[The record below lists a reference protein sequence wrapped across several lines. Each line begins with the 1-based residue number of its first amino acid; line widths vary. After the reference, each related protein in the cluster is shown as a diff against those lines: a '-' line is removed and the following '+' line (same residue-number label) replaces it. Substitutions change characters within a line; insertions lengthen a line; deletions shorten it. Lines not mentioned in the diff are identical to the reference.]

1 MAAASDYIELRA
13 RSAFSFLEGASTP
26 EDLAAHAAELGY
38 GALALGDRDGMY
50 GQPRFYQGAKSAG
63 IGAIV
68 AAELTLED
76 DSRLYVLVP
85 DRERYKNLCRMITES
100 KLRVLN
106 GARAPAPPAY
116 PAKGESRVTLDG
128 LERHGRGLICLAGGV
143 MSPLARMLVRGEDPR
158 ALCDRLGAIFGRGNL
173 YIDVQRHLD
182 AGEERLN
189 RKLAALAASARIPLV
204 ASNDV
209 CHAGADREL
218 LDVLT
223 CIRLKTTLEEAG
235 RALWMNRE
243 RHLKSPAAMAAL
255 FRDLPR
261 AVAAT
266 RALAERCAFRLAD
279 LGYRFPDYPLP
290 PGETPD
296 SYLRILTYAG
306 ARERW
311 RGGLDERTRRQLE
324 HELAV
329 IARLH
334 LAGYFLIV
342 WDIVQFCRENRI
354 MVQGR
359 GSAANSAVCY
369 ALGITAVDA
378 VRMELL
384 FERFLSEERGEWPD
398 IDLDLPSG
406 DQREKVIQYVY
417 GRYGERGAAMT
428 ANVITYRTKSA
439 VREVG
444 KALGFSPEQ
453 VDRLAKLNQVYEFRD
468 RHDDLVELLKR
479 GGIDAEAPRIRML
492 TALVRG
498 IESIP
503 RHLGQHSGGMVIAA
517 QPLDEI
523 VPLEPATMPGRVVI
537 QWDKDDCADLGIIKI
552 DLLGLGML
560 AALEEAIPMIGAHE
574 GVAIDLA
581 HLPADDPDVYAM
593 LRRADTVGVFQV
605 ESRAQMATLPRMK
618 PERFYDLVVEVAI
631 IRPGPI
637 VGKMVHPYLDRRNGR
652 APATYPHPALEPI
665 LRRTLG
671 VPLFQEQLLRIAM
684 TVGGFTGGEA
694 EELRRAMGFKRSAQR
709 MEKIE
714 ARLRA
719 GMARNRLT
727 GRVADD
733 IIRSITAFALY
744 GFPESHAASFA
755 LIAYASAY
763 LKHHHPAAFFAA
775 LLNCYPLGFYSP
787 ATLVKDAERHGVTV
801 APIDVTRSNWKCTL
815 EEMPAAGSSTGPPP
829 SIGDPGSVPGRESGR
844 IAPPRRSRFALR
856 MGLRYVTGLRE
867 ETAHRVERERARRRF
882 ASIADLTARVGPNR
896 RELDSL
902 AYAGAL
908 AAFGMTRCDAM
919 WNAAAVERDPGS
931 LLAGAPPR
939 PTPAPLPAMSPM
951 EETLADYGAT
961 GLTAGPHLMTY
972 LREKLTAQGILS
984 AAGLARARHGDW
996 VKTAGVVIVRQRP
1009 GTAKGFL
1016 FITLEDETGIG
1027 NLIVTPDLFQKNRV
1041 LLRSAGILLAEGWL
1055 QQVDGVTAIRAR
1067 RFAELQLDGPL
1078 PPSHDF
1084 H

>member
-1 MAAASDYIELRA
+1 MNSDYIELRA
-13 RSAFSFLEGASTP
+13 RSAFSFLEGATTP
-26 EDLAAHAAELGY
+26 EDLAIRAAELGY
-38 GALALGDRDGMY
+38 NALAMGDRDGLY
-50 GQPRFYQGAKSAG
+50 GAPRFYLAAKNAG
-63 IGAIV
+63 LRQIV
-68 AAELTLED
+68 GAELTLD
-76 DSRLYVLVP
+76 DNSRLYVLVP
-85 DRERYKNLCRMITES
+85 DRERYKNLCRMITDS
-100 KLRVLN
+100 KMRILN
-106 GARAPAPPAY
+106 LGARARDGSPAAAVY
-116 PAKGESRVTLDG
+116 PSKGESRITLDE
-128 LERHGRGLICLAGGV
+128 LERYGSGLICLAGGV
-143 MSPLARMLVRGEDPR
+143 MSPLSRMLIRGEDPK
-158 ALCDRLGAIFGRGNL
+158 ALCDRLRTIFGPENL
-173 YIDVQRHLD
+173 HIDLQRHLD

-189 RKLAALAASARIPLV
+189 RKLAALAAAMKISVV
-204 ASNDV
+204 ATNDV
-209 CHAGADREL
+209 CHAGADRKL
-218 LDVLT
+218 LDVMA

-235 RALWMNRE
+235 RALWVNNQ
-243 RHLKSPAAMAAL
+243 RHLKSPAEMTAI

-266 RALAERCAFRLAD
+266 RELSERCAFQLSD
-279 LGYRFPDYPLP
+279 MGYRFPDYPLP

-311 RGGLDERTRRQLE
+311 RGAIDDRTRRQIE
-324 HELAV
+324 HELG
-329 IARLH
+329 IIERLK

-342 WDIVQFCRENRI
+342 WDIVQFCRDNRI

-378 VRMELL
+378 VKMELL

-406 DQREKVIQYVY
+406 DDREKAIQYVY
-417 GRYGERGAAMT
+417 GRYGARGAAMT
-428 ANVITYRTKSA
+428 ANVITYRTRSA

-444 KALGFSPEQ
+444 KTLGFSPEQ
-453 VDRLAKLNQVYEFRD
+453 VDKLAKLNQVYEFRD
-468 RHDDLVELLKR
+468 HHDDLVALLRR
-479 GGIDAEAPRIRML
+479 GGVDAEAPRIRML
-492 TALVRG
+492 VELVRK
-498 IESIP
+498 IQSVP

-523 VPLEPATMPGRVVI
+523 VPLEPASMPGRVVI

-560 AALEEAIPMIGAHE
+560 AALKEAIPMIRTHE
-574 GVAIDLA
+574 GVEIDLA
-581 HLPADDPDVYAM
+581 HLPPDDPEVYAM
-593 LRRADTVGVFQV
+593 LQRADTIGVFQV

-637 VGKMVHPYLDRRNGR
+637 VGKMVHPYLDRRNNR
-652 APATYPHPALEPI
+652 APVEYPHPSLEPI

-671 VPLFQEQLLRIAM
+671 VPLFQEQLLRMAM
-684 TVGGFTGGEA
+684 TVAGFSGGEA
-694 EELRRAMGFKRSAQR
+694 EELRRAMGFKRSAER

-719 GMARNRLT
+719 GMLRNGLHGNT
-727 GRVADD
+727 ADD
-733 IIRSITAFALY
+733 IVRSITSFALY

-763 LKHHHPAAFFAA
+763 LKYHHPAAFFAA
-775 LLNCYPLGFYSP
+775 MLNCYPLGFYHPS
-787 ATLVKDAERHGVTV
+787 TLVKDAERHGATALPV
-801 APIDVTRSNWKCTL
+801 DVTCSDWKCTL
-815 EEMPAAGSSTGPPP
+815 ETMRTTKLAM
-829 SIGDPGSVPGRESGR
+829 
-844 IAPPRRSRFALR
+844 R

-867 ETAHRVERERARRRF
+867 EVGLRIEAERARRQF
-882 ASIADLTARVGPNR
+882 DSIADLTARVGPNR
-896 RELDSL
+896 REIDAL
-902 AYAGAL
+902 AYAGGFAN
-908 AAFGMTRCDAM
+908 FGLTRRDAM
-919 WNAAAVERDPGS
+919 WNAAAVERDPNS
-931 LLAGAPPR
+931 LLAGVKPKPAQ
-939 PTPAPLPAMSPM
+939 APLASMSPM
-951 EETLADYGAT
+951 DETLADYAAT

-972 LREKLTAQGILS
+972 LREKLRAQKVLS
-984 AAGLARARHGDW
+984 ADDLTRAKHESW

-1016 FITLEDETGIG
+1016 FLTLEDETGIA
-1027 NLIVTPDLFQKNRV
+1027 NLIVTPDLFQKNRL
-1041 LLRSAGILLAEGWL
+1041 LLRSAGILLAEGVL

-1067 RFAELQLDGPL
+1067 RFAEISIAGTI

>member
-1 MAAASDYIELRA
+1 MNSDYIELRT

-26 EDLAAHAAELGY
+26 EDLAARAAELGY
-38 GALALGDRDGMY
+38 NAMALGDRDGLY
-50 GQPRFYQGAKSAG
+50 GAPRFYQAAKSAG
-63 IGAIV
+63 IRQIV
-68 AAELTLED
+68 GAELTLD
-76 DSRLYVLVP
+76 DNSRLYVLAP
-85 DRERYKNLCRMITES
+85 DRKRYQNLCRMITDA
-100 KLRVLN
+100 KMRVLN
-106 GARAPAPPAY
+106 PGALARDGSAALPVY
-116 PAKGESRVTLDG
+116 PAKGESRITLDD
-128 LERHGRGLICLAGGV
+128 LERYGRGLICLAGGV
-143 MSPLARMLVRGEDPR
+143 MSPLSRMLVRGEDPGDLSR
-158 ALCDRLGAIFGRGNL
+158 RLGGIFGAENF
-173 YIDVQRHLD
+173 YIDLQRHLD

-189 RKLAALAASARIPLV
+189 RKLAALAGAARIPVV
-204 ASNDV
+204 ATNDV
-209 CHAGADREL
+209 CHGGSDRML

-223 CIRLKTTLEEAG
+223 CIRLRTTLEEAG
-235 RALWMNRE
+235 RALWINSQ
-243 RHLKSPAAMAAL
+243 RHLKSPAEMAAL
-255 FRDLPR
+255 FRDLPG
-261 AVAAT
+261 AVAAS
-266 RALAERCAFRLAD
+266 RAIAERCAFQLSD
-279 LGYRFPDYPLP
+279 MGYRFPDYPLP

-311 RGGLDERTRRQLE
+311 RGAIDDRTRRQLE
-324 HELAV
+324 HELG
-329 IARLH
+329 IIERLK

-378 VRMELL
+378 VKMELL
-384 FERFLSEERGEWPD
+384 FERFLSEQRGEWPD

-406 DQREKVIQYVY
+406 DDREMAIQYVY
-417 GRYGERGAAMT
+417 RRYGERGAAMT

-468 RHDDLVELLKR
+468 HHDDLVAILKR
-479 GGIDAEAPRIRML
+479 GGVDAQAPRIMML
-492 TALVRG
+492 VDFVRR
-498 IESIP
+498 IQSVP

-523 VPLEPATMPGRVVI
+523 VPLEPASMPGRVVI

-560 AALEEAIPMIGAHE
+560 AALKEAIPLIRAHE
-574 GVAIDLA
+574 GVDIDLA
-581 HLPADDPDVYAM
+581 HLPPDDPGVYAM

-637 VGKMVHPYLDRRNGR
+637 VGKMVHPYLDRRNHR
-652 APATYPHPALEPI
+652 APVEYPHPSLEPI
-665 LRRTLG
+665 LKRTLG
-671 VPLFQEQLLRIAM
+671 VPLFQEQLLRMAM
-684 TVGGFTGGEA
+684 TVAGFSGGEA
-694 EELRRAMGFKRSAQR
+694 EELRRAMGFKRSAER

-719 GMARNRLT
+719 GMLRNGLQ
-727 GRVADD
+727 GDAADD
-733 IIRSITAFALY
+733 IVRSITSFALY

-763 LKHHHPAAFFAA
+763 LKHYHPAAFVAA
-775 LLNCYPLGFYSP
+775 MLNCYPLGFYHPS
-787 ATLVKDAERHGVTV
+787 TLVKDAARHGVV
-801 APIDVTRSNWKCTL
+801 ALPVDVTRSSWKCTI
-815 EEMPAAGSSTGPPP
+815 EIVDRRPA
-829 SIGDPGSVPGRESGR
+829 I
-844 IAPPRRSRFALR
+844 R
-856 MGLRYVTGLRE
+856 MGLRYVTGIRE
-867 ETAHRVERERARRRF
+867 EIALRIESERARRQF
-882 ASIADLTARVGPNR
+882 DSIADLTARVGPNR
-896 RELDSL
+896 REIDAL
-902 AYAGAL
+902 AYAGAFAGFGL
-908 AAFGMTRCDAM
+908 ARRDAM
-919 WNAAAVERDPGS
+919 WNAAAVERDPTS
-931 LLAGAPPR
+931 LLAGAKPR
-939 PTPAPLPAMSPM
+939 DGEVPLASMAPID
-951 EETLADYGAT
+951 ETLADYAAT
-961 GLTAGPHLMTY
+961 GLTTGPHLMTY
-972 LREKLTAQGILS
+972 LRGNLTARGILS
-984 AAGLARARHGDW
+984 AGDLARARHQSW

-1016 FITLEDETGIG
+1016 FITLEDETGIA
-1027 NLIVTPDLFQKNRV
+1027 NLIVTPGLFQKNRL
-1041 LLRSAGILLAEGWL
+1041 LLRSAGIILAEGVL
-1055 QQVDGVTAIRAR
+1055 QTVDGVTAIRAR
-1067 RFAELQLDGPL
+1067 RFEEIKLPGAV

>member
-1 MAAASDYIELRA
+1 MNSDYIELRA

-26 EDLAAHAAELGY
+26 EDLATRAAELGY
-38 GALALGDRDGMY
+38 NAMALGDRDGLY
-50 GQPRFYQGAKSAG
+50 GAPRFYAAAKAAG
-63 IGAIV
+63 IRQIV
-68 AAELTLED
+68 GAELTLD
-76 DSRLYVLVP
+76 DNYNSRLYVLAP
-85 DRERYKNLCRMITES
+85 DRKCYQNLCRIITDS
-100 KLRVLN
+100 KMRVLN
-106 GARAPAPPAY
+106 PGALARDGSVAAPSY
-116 PAKGESRVTLDG
+116 PAKGESRITLDE
-128 LERHGRGLICLAGGV
+128 LERYGRGLICLGGGV
-143 MSPLARMLVRGEDPR
+143 MSPLSRMLVRGDDPR
-158 ALCDRLGAIFGRGNL
+158 ELSRRLSGIFGSNNF
-173 YIDVQRHLD
+173 YIDLQRHLD

-189 RKLAALAASARIPLV
+189 RKLAALAGAERIPIV
-204 ASNDV
+204 ATNDV
-209 CHAGADREL
+209 CHGGSDRRL

-235 RALWMNRE
+235 RALWINSQ
-243 RHLKSPAAMAAL
+243 RHLKSPAEMSAL
-255 FRDLPR
+255 FRDLPA
-261 AVAAT
+261 AVAAS
-266 RALAERCAFRLAD
+266 RAIAERCNFQLCD
-279 LGYRFPDYPLP
+279 MGYRFPDYPLP
-290 PGETPD
+290 PNETPD

-311 RGGLDERTRRQLE
+311 RGAMDARTSRQLE
-324 HELAV
+324 HELG
-329 IARLH
+329 IIERLK

-378 VRMELL
+378 VKMELL

-406 DQREKVIQYVY
+406 DDREMAIQYVY
-417 GRYGERGAAMT
+417 RRYGERGAAMT
-428 ANVITYRTKSA
+428 ANVITYRTRSA

-444 KALGFSPEQ
+444 KTLGFSPEQ

-468 RHDDLVELLKR
+468 HHDDLVSLLKR
-479 GGIDAEAPRIRML
+479 GGVDAEAPRIRMMVD
-492 TALVRG
+492 LVRK
-498 IESIP
+498 IQSLP

-523 VPLEPATMPGRVVI
+523 VPLEPASMPGRVVI

-560 AALEEAIPMIGAHE
+560 AALKEAIPMIRAHE
-574 GVAIDLA
+574 DVEIDLA

-593 LRRADTVGVFQV
+593 LRRADTVGVFQI

-618 PERFYDLVVEVAI
+618 PARFYDLVVEVAI

-637 VGKMVHPYLDRRNGR
+637 VGKMVHPYLDRRNKR
-652 APATYPHPALEPI
+652 APVEYPHPSLEPI
-665 LRRTLG
+665 LKRTLG
-671 VPLFQEQLLRIAM
+671 VPLFQEQLLRMAM
-684 TVGGFTGGEA
+684 TVAGFSGGEA
-694 EELRRAMGFKRSAQR
+694 EELRRAMGFKRSAER

-719 GMARNRLT
+719 GMLRNGLQ
-727 GRVADD
+727 GNVADD
-733 IIRSITAFALY
+733 IVRSITSFALY

-763 LKHHHPAAFFAA
+763 LKYHHPAAFVAA
-775 LLNCYPLGFYSP
+775 MLNCYPLGFYHPS
-787 ATLVKDAERHGVTV
+787 TLVKDAARHGVV
-801 APIDVTRSNWKCTL
+801 VLPIDVTCSNWKCTI
-815 EEMPAAGSSTGPPP
+815 EIVDGRPAM
-829 SIGDPGSVPGRESGR
+829 
-844 IAPPRRSRFALR
+844 R

-867 ETAHRVERERARRRF
+867 EVGLRIESERAQRQF
-882 ASIADLTARVGPNR
+882 DSIADLTARVGPNR
-896 RELDSL
+896 RELDAL
-902 AYAGAL
+902 AYAGAFASFGL
-908 AAFGMTRCDAM
+908 ARRDAM
-919 WNAAAVERDPGS
+919 WNAAAVERDPAS
-931 LLAGAPPR
+931 LLAGVKPR
-939 PTPAPLPAMSPM
+939 DGEAPLASMSPID
-951 EETLADYGAT
+951 ETLADYAAT
-961 GLTAGPHLMTY
+961 GLTSGPHLMTY
-972 LREKLTAQGILS
+972 LRSDLNARGILS
-984 AAGLARARHGDW
+984 ADDLTRAKHQSW

-1016 FITLEDETGIG
+1016 FITLEDETGIS
-1027 NLIVTPDLFQKNRV
+1027 NLIVTPDLFQQNRL
-1041 LLRSAGILLAEGWL
+1041 LLRSAGILLAEGVL

-1067 RFAELQLDGPL
+1067 RFEEIKIPCTI

>member
-1 MAAASDYIELRA
+1 MNSDYIELRA

-26 EDLAAHAAELGY
+26 EDLAARAAELGY
-38 GALALGDRDGMY
+38 GAMALGDRDGLY
-50 GQPRFYQGAKSAG
+50 GAPRFYQAAKAAG
-63 IGAIV
+63 IRQIV
-68 AAELTLED
+68 GAELTLDD

-85 DRERYKNLCRMITES
+85 DRQRYQNLCRMITDA
-100 KLRVLN
+100 KMRVLN
-106 GARAPAPPAY
+106 PGALARDGSVAPPVY
-116 PAKGESRVTLDG
+116 PAKGESHITLDE
-128 LERHGRGLICLAGGV
+128 LERYGRGLICLAGGA
-143 MSPLARMLVRGEDPR
+143 MSPLSRMLVRGEDPVELSR
-158 ALCDRLGAIFGRGNL
+158 RLERIFGAGNF
-173 YIDVQRHLD
+173 YIDLQRHLD

-189 RKLAALAASARIPLV
+189 RKFAALAGAARIPVV
-204 ASNDV
+204 ATNDV
-209 CHAGADREL
+209 CHGGSDRKL

-235 RALWMNRE
+235 RALWINSQ
-243 RHLKSPAAMAAL
+243 RHLKSPAEMAAL
-255 FRDLPR
+255 FRELPG
-261 AVAAT
+261 AVAT
-266 RALAERCAFRLAD
+266 SRAIAERCAFQLCD
-279 LGYRFPDYPLP
+279 MGYRFPDYPLP

-296 SYLRILTYAG
+296 SYLRVLTYAG

-311 RGGLDERTRRQLE
+311 RGAIDARTHRQLE

-329 IARLH
+329 IERLK

-378 VRMELL
+378 VKMELL

-406 DQREKVIQYVY
+406 DDREMAIQYVY
-417 GRYGERGAAMT
+417 RRYGERGAAMT

-444 KALGFSPEQ
+444 KTLGFSPEQ

-468 RHDDLVELLKR
+468 HHDDLVSLLKR
-479 GGIDAEAPRIRML
+479 GGVDAEAPRIRML
-492 TALVRG
+492 VELVRK
-498 IESIP
+498 IQSVP

-523 VPLEPATMPGRVVI
+523 VPLEPASMPGRVVI

-560 AALEEAIPMIGAHE
+560 AALKEAIPMIRAHE
-574 GVAIDLA
+574 GVEIDLA
-581 HLPADDPDVYAM
+581 HIPPDGPGVYAM

-652 APATYPHPALEPI
+652 APVEYPHPSLEPI
-665 LRRTLG
+665 LKRTLG
-671 VPLFQEQLLRIAM
+671 VPLFQEQLLRMAM
-684 TVGGFTGGEA
+684 TVAGFSGGEA
-694 EELRRAMGFKRSAQR
+694 EELRRAMGFKRSAER

-719 GMARNRLT
+719 GMLRNGLQ
-727 GRVADD
+727 GNVADD
-733 IIRSITAFALY
+733 IVRSITSFALY

-763 LKHHHPAAFFAA
+763 LKHHHPAAFLAA
-775 LLNCYPLGFYSP
+775 MLNCYPLGFYHPS
-787 ATLVKDAERHGVTV
+787 TLVKDAARHAVV
-801 APIDVTRSNWKCTL
+801 VLPIDVTRSSWKCII
-815 EEMPAAGSSTGPPP
+815 EVIDGHPAT
-829 SIGDPGSVPGRESGR
+829 
-844 IAPPRRSRFALR
+844 R

-867 ETAHRVERERARRRF
+867 EVGLQIESERARRQF
-882 ASIADLTARVGPNR
+882 DSIADLTARVGPNR
-896 RELDSL
+896 RELDAL
-902 AYAGAL
+902 AYAGAFASFGL
-908 AAFGMTRCDAM
+908 ARRDAM
-919 WNAAAVERDPGS
+919 WNAAAVERDPKS
-931 LLAGAPPR
+931 LLAGVRPRDGEVPLATMAPID
-939 PTPAPLPAMSPM
+939 
-951 EETLADYGAT
+951 ETLADYAAT
-961 GLTAGPHLMTY
+961 GLTTGPHLMTY
-972 LREKLTAQGILS
+972 LRGDLTARGILS
-984 AAGLARARHGDW
+984 ADALTRANHQSW

-1016 FITLEDETGIG
+1016 FITLEDETGIA
-1027 NLIVTPDLFQKNRV
+1027 NLIVTPDLFQKHRL
-1041 LLRSAGILLAEGWL
+1041 LLRSAGILLAEGVL
-1055 QQVDGVTAIRAR
+1055 QRVDGVTAIRAR
-1067 RFAELQLDGPL
+1067 RFEEIKIPGTV

-1084 H
+1084 R